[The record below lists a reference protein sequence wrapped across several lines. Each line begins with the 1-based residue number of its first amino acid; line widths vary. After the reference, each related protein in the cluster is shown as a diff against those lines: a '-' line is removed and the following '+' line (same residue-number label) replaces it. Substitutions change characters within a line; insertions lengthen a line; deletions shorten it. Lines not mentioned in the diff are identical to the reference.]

1 MTEGLPRITV
11 VTPSFNQASFLEETI
26 LSVLGQGYPDLEYM
40 ITDGGSTDGSGEII
54 RRHEA
59 HLAYWVSEPDQ
70 GQYHA
75 LQKGFAR
82 ATGELLGWLNS
93 DDLYLP
99 DALMAVGRAYAEHPG
114 TCVAGPVL
122 NLDMRS
128 GREETIHQHGINF
141 ENLVQFWQLKY
152 GWHQPGFF
160 FPRSAYELVGGMNG
174 SLSYAMDYDLVCR
187 LLQGHSVTY
196 VPEPLA
202 KFRLHDT
209 SKTCT
214 MARDMLMEV
223 SSVSR
228 RYWPLLESVD
238 PAQHDR
244 FVAERLAGLA
254 LRTFRRRPGE
264 ACQLLGE
271 SVRLCPTAIASGTL
285 RVTKRWISGRPSH
298 LLP

>member
-1 MTEGLPRITV
+1 MTEGLPRISI

-26 LSVLGQGYPDLEYM
+26 LSILDQGYPKLEYM
-40 ITDGGSTDGSGEII
+40 IIDGGSTDGSLEII

-59 HLAYWVSEPDQ
+59 HLAYWVSEPDH
-70 GQYHA
+70 GQYDA

-93 DDLYLP
+93 DDICLP
-99 DALMAVGRAYAEHPG
+99 GALTTVGHAYAEHLG

-122 NLDMRS
+122 NFDMRT
-128 GREETIHQHGINF
+128 GRQETIHQHGITF

-187 LLQGHSVTY
+187 LLQRHSVTY
-196 VPEPLA
+196 VREPLA

-214 MARDMLMEV
+214 MAREMLMEV

-228 RYWPLLESVD
+228 RYWPLLESVN
-238 PAQHDR
+238 PAHHDR
-244 FVAERLAGLA
+244 FIAERLAGLA
-254 LRTFRRRPGE
+254 LRTLHRRPRE
-264 ACQLLGE
+264 AFPLLGE
-271 SVRLCPTAIASGTL
+271 SIRLCPTAIASGTL
-285 RVTKRWISGRPSH
+285 RVARRWISRRPPHS
-298 LLP
+298 LP